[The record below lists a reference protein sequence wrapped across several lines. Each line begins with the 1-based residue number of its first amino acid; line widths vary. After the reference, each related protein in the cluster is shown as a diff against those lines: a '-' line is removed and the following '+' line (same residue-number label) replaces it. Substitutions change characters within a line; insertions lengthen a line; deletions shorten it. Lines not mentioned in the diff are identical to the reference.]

1 MKKNAQK
8 QTGPRAR
15 SGGFTLAEL
24 VVVLSIIAVLSMMV
38 SPVFRAAFR
47 DIRTESAIND
57 LVATLAHAQTRAVS
71 DSTEFRVY
79 LDTERGTYW
88 TERQTNPGERPAQFE
103 RVSDRFGTEAEF
115 PDTLALKKVSAR
127 RDAESKWYFIAFYP
141 HGAADLATVE
151 LVRTEEG
158 GERYIVS
165 TRGGR
170 VTVKLS

>member
-1 MKKNAQK
+1 MKKNAHK
-8 QTGPRAR
+8 PTGPRACR
-15 SGGFTLAEL
+15 DGFTLAEL

-38 SPVFRAAFR
+38 SPVFRIAFR
-47 DIRTESAIND
+47 DIRTESAVND

-79 LDTERGTYW
+79 LDPERGAYW

-103 RVSDRFGTEAEF
+103 RVSDRFSTGAEF
-115 PDTLALKKVSAR
+115 PDTLAMKKVSAR

-141 HGAADLATVE
+141 HGAADIAKLE
-151 LVRTEEG
+151 LVRTGEG
-158 GERYIVS
+158 GERYTVS

-170 VTVKLS
+170 VEVELP